1 MGYKRNDTT
10 KRTLSKTDKLLIVVF
25 VATLLLTICGGIYGG
40 FDESSKSCSNPET
53 TAPSIT
59 IEEIKSTA
67 SAISYDDLMRHND
80 VYVGDIIYNRG
91 EILQV
96 NERRTDT
103 YILRVATK
111 QSTYGYHD
119 DVIYVNYKGNRLL
132 EGDLIDIWG
141 KSKGLKTYEAI
152 LGNQIT
158 IPEID
163 SLYVAR
169 II

>member
-1 MGYKRNDTT
+1 MGIIKKAIKGIGYLLFIYVIIIFIAGIIGAFVFMTDNNDQST
-10 KRTLSKTDKLLIVVF
+10 
-25 VATLLLTICGGIYGG
+25 
-40 FDESSKSCSNPET
+40 SSM
-53 TAPSIT
+53 T
-59 IEEIKSTA
+59 IEEIKNKA
-67 SAISYDDLMRHND
+67 SVVSYDDLMRNSHI
-80 VYVGDIIYNRG
+80 YVGNIVYNRG

-111 QSTYGYHD
+111 QNTYGYHD

-132 EGDLIDIWG
+132 EGDIIDIWG
-141 KSKGLKTYEAI
+141 KSKGLKTYKAI

-163 SLYVAR
+163 SLYVTR
-169 II
+169 IT

>member
-1 MGYKRNDTT
+1 M
-10 KRTLSKTDKLLIVVF
+10 KLVNILIVVF
-25 VATLLLTICGGIYGG
+25 VVTFIFIISGPHGS
-40 FDESSKSCSNPET
+40 FDESSRSYSNPET
-53 TAPSIT
+53 SAPIMT
-59 IEEIKSTA
+59 IEEIKNNA

-119 DVIYVNYKGNRLL
+119 DVIYVNYKGDRLL
-132 EGDLIDIWG
+132 EGDIIDIWG

-163 SLYVAR
+163 SLYVTR

>member
-1 MGYKRNDTT
+1 MKVSSIFIGA
-10 KRTLSKTDKLLIVVF
+10 F
-25 VATLLLTICGGIYGG
+25 VIIFLFAILGG
-40 FDESSKSCSNPET
+40 FDESGENYSNSKTS
-53 TAPSIT
+53 APIMT
-59 IEEIKSTA
+59 IEEIKSNA
-67 SAISYDDLMRHND
+67 SVISYDDLMRHND
-80 VYVGDIIYNRG
+80 VYVGDIIYYRG

-96 NERRTDT
+96 SERRTDT

-119 DVIYVNYKGNRLL
+119 DIIYVNYKGDRLL

-163 SLYVAR
+163 SLHVTR
-169 II
+169 IT

>member
-1 MGYKRNDTT
+1 MK
-10 KRTLSKTDKLLIVVF
+10 LSSIFIGAF
-25 VATLLLTICGGIYGG
+25 VIIFLFGILGG
-40 FDESSKSCSNPET
+40 FDESNENYSNPET
-53 TAPSIT
+53 SAPSMT

-67 SAISYDDLMRHND
+67 SVISYDDLMRHND

-119 DVIYVNYKGNRLL
+119 DVIYVNYKGDRLL

-163 SLYVAR
+163 SLHVTR
-169 II
+169 IT

>member
-1 MGYKRNDTT
+1 MK
-10 KRTLSKTDKLLIVVF
+10 LSSIFIGAF
-25 VATLLLTICGGIYGG
+25 VIIFLFGILGG
-40 FDESSKSCSNPET
+40 FDESGENYSNPET
-53 TAPSIT
+53 TAPSMT

-119 DVIYVNYKGNRLL
+119 DVIYVNYKGDRLL

-141 KSKGLKTYEAI
+141 ISKGLKTYEAI

-169 II
+169 IT

>member
-1 MGYKRNDTT
+1 MGIIK
-10 KRTLSKTDKLLIVVF
+10 KIIKTIAYVFLIYIVIVIIAAIIGAF
-25 VATLLLTICGGIYGG
+25 MFGMDGDDQSIT
-40 FDESSKSCSNPET
+40 
-53 TAPSIT
+53 PSMT
-59 IEEIKSTA
+59 IEEIKSNA
-67 SAISYDDLMRHND
+67 SAISYDDLMRYND

-96 NERRTDT
+96 SERRTDT

-132 EGDLIDIWG
+132 EGDIIDIWG

-169 II
+169 IT